1 MSLKS
6 AQHPETGNA
15 RPRYDD
21 VRDIFHVTFL
31 HTIFTGNMAAE
42 MWSQITPYID
52 TAITHAYSFGPIA
65 QSTVVLGKTP
75 LTLTR

>member
-1 MSLKS
+1 
-6 AQHPETGNA
+6 
-15 RPRYDD
+15 
-21 VRDIFHVTFL
+21 
-31 HTIFTGNMAAE
+31 MAAE

-52 TAITHAYSFGPIA
+52 TAIAHAYSFGPIA